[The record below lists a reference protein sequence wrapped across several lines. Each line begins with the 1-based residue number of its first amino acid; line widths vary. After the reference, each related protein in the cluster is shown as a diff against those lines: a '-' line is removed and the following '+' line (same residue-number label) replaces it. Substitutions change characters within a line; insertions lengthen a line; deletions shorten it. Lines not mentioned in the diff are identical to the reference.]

1 MSLFAVQLAENDG
14 MVLVV
19 DAAVVMA
26 TDGWWVFRNA
36 DDQPVATLPKAA
48 VCAIDALDAVPDRT
62 APVSRRRRSPAAGGG
77 SGAWGVSPASGR
89 PMPA

>member
-1 MSLFAVQLAENDG
+1 MAGTAAADIPWLMSLFAVQLAENDG

-48 VCAIDALDAVPDRT
+48 VCAIDALDAGDVR
-62 APVSRRRRSPAAGGG
+62 
-77 SGAWGVSPASGR
+77 GR
-89 PMPA
+89 PWAVTWRTKSPSFPRI